1 MKNHKALFSSQDF
14 TWGTPQYL
22 FDSLSKEFGRFIL
35 DVCATDENAK
45 CQRYYTELEDGL
57 LQPWSHL
64 NWMNPPYGKSIARW
78 IERAYDEAQRGNV
91 TVALLPART
100 DTTYFHQYIYGKHE
114 IRFIKGR
121 LKFEG
126 LDKPANS
133 APFPSMIVV
142 FRPSPSALLQR

>member
-1 MKNHKALFSSQDF
+1 MKNHKALFSSEDP

-22 FDSLSKEFGRFIL
+22 FDSLSDEFGGFIL

-45 CQRYYTELEDGL
+45 CPRYYSELQDGL
-57 LQPWSHL
+57 LQPWSRL

-78 IERAYDEAQRGNV
+78 IKRAYDETQRGNI

-100 DTTYFHQYIYGKHE
+100 DTAYFHQYIYGKHE

-126 LDKPANS
+126 LTKSANS

-142 FRPSPSALLQR
+142 FRPLPSALLQ